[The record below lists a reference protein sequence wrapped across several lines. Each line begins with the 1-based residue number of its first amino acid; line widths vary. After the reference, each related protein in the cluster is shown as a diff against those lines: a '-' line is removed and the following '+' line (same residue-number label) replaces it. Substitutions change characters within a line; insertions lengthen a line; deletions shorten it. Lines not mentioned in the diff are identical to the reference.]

1 MDRMPQSMLT
11 ALARRWW
18 VPAVMVAVGL
28 VAAYVWTAR
37 QTAVYRASALLV
49 VVPDGQIEADGDIL
63 RSLDAL
69 ERRTLLATFARLPST
84 REQRRAAAQVLQRR
98 PEALSAFRVGAAVVP
113 NTNLIRIDVDGPDP
127 AVASQ
132 LANTAGDLTAADV
145 RALYRI
151 YTMRPIAAAEP
162 PPRPLYPDRRRNY
175 VVSALLGLFVGMVAA
190 VTVPH
195 GPR

>member
-1 MDRMPQSMLT
+1 MQQSMLD

-18 VPAVMVAVGL
+18 LPMVMLAVGL
-28 VAAYVWTAR
+28 VSAYVWTAR
-37 QTAVYRASALLV
+37 QTSVYRASALLV
-49 VVPDGQIEADGDIL
+49 VVPDGQLEGGGDIL

-84 REQRRAAAQVLQRR
+84 NESRRAVAQVLQRQ
-98 PEALSAFRVGAAVVP
+98 PEALAAFHVGAAVVP

-132 LANTAGDLTAADV
+132 LANAAGELTAQHV

-151 YTMRPIAAAEP
+151 YTMRPIAAAQP
-162 PPRPLYPDRRRNY
+162 PPCPLYPDPRRNY
-175 VVSALLGLFVGMVAA
+175 VVSAVLGLFVGMVAA
-190 VTVPH
+190 VAVAH
-195 GPR
+195 GSR